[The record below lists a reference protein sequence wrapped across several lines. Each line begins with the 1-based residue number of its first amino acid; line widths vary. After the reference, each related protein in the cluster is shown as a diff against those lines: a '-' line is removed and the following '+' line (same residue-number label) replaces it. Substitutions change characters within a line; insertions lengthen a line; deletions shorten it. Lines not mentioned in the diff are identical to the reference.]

1 MESIFLILSGV
12 ILVAGVLY
20 WLWSHIQLTQKK
32 VQLLENAVFELR
44 GMLANSG
51 GGASGGGHGAP
62 ASPTRQVE
70 VNVPAAPSGSVTVT
84 RTEMAGG
91 AADDDD
97 EEEGW
102 GEINTTPRV
111 SVPLEALDAAPVLE
125 TRETDSVA
133 GGYSLSRHARE
144 SEVFVNRDT
153 DTAIEVAD
161 DLQPGGRSALNV
173 AALAEEERQRQTD
186 DFRRLFAVQ
195 EVVEIAAPAPVVPS
209 PTRTITSD
217 APAPAPVAQVGAI
230 KTPES
235 LESMPVKELR
245 RLAEQRGIAG
255 AAEMR
260 KKEILTAL
268 RQQVSTTVNM
278 TLPAPGIEAGEIK
291 EVSINTAAPTTEAMV
306 ETETA
311 EILE

>member
-1 MESIFLILSGV
+1 MTPPSMESIFLILSGV

-70 VNVPAAPSGSVTVT
+70 VNVPTAPSGSVTVT

-91 AADDDD
+91 AVADEDE

-102 GEINTTPRV
+102 GDAPRV
-111 SVPLEALDAAPVLE
+111 SVPLDALDAAPVLE
-125 TRETDSVA
+125 MHETNTVA
-133 GGYSLSRHARE
+133 GG
-144 SEVFVNRDT
+144 FVNKHELGSVVASGADT
-153 DTAIEVAD
+153 VPD
-161 DLQPGGRSALNV
+161 DLQPGGR
-173 AALAEEERQRQTD
+173 AALSAVEFADEERQRQTD

-195 EVVEIAAPAPVVPS
+195 EVVEVSASAPVVPS
-209 PTRTITSD
+209 PTRTITSVAT
-217 APAPAPVAQVGAI
+217 APASVAGAI

-255 AAEMR
+255 AADMR
-260 KKEILTAL
+260 KKEILAAL
-268 RQQVSTTVNM
+268 RQQVSSTVSL
-278 TLPAPGIEAGEIK
+278 TLPAPGSEAGEIK
-291 EVSINTAAPTTEAMV
+291 EVSIDTAAPTTEATV